1 MSQRKKENKSTK
13 KNRAEARS
21 GINTVWI
28 RTLLIVFTLILY
40 GNTTKYQFTLDD
52 DIFYL
57 KHQSVQ
63 KGMAGMS
70 ELFKHGSM
78 EKFDG
83 TLGEQP
89 YRPVTLLSFA
99 IEKDL
104 FNNKASSSHF
114 INVLFYILI
123 LQVLFSLLL
132 RLFPKINPIVVAAV
146 VMLFAAHPIHTE
158 VVASVKSRDELL
170 AGLFGLMA
178 WLYALPQPGKD
189 YISLKSNITSLICF
203 SLALFSKESAI
214 TFALVIPLSYYML
227 VKPELKS
234 SSKKALGFFSIG
246 ILFVVLRMLVI
257 GNSTADS
264 VMPVHENILKNA
276 QGFGEATATRMEI
289 LFHYLKLL
297 VVPWPL
303 SWDYSFNQ
311 IPIMNWNNVIPWV
324 SLFLYLSLLSFA
336 IYLFRKKPILSF
348 AIFFFFITM
357 APTSNIFFIN
367 LSTLGERFLFIPS
380 LGFILALMVIIS
392 GLLKLDLDRYSGRG
406 QKMSRNF
413 FIILLV
419 LYSGLSF
426 SRSADWRSNLSLF
439 ESGAINSPNSSRA
452 HYSLATEYTRQADA
466 SVDAKSRREFHSKAI
481 DQFNISLEIWPNN
494 VMSLYNL
501 ANTQCKVNDTSIAIV
516 NYKKAVEINPAYM
529 GALNNLGGVYMSR
542 NQPDSALFYLKQG
555 YSFNQ
560 NDVSLIT
567 NIAFVS
573 FIAKNYSQ
581 AIEYANKAIALDP
594 QNKKSYNVLIDSY
607 NLLGKTEEAARYRK
621 ARDSD
626 FRLK

>member
-1 MSQRKKENKSTK
+1 MSHRKKENKSTK
-13 KNRAEARS
+13 KNKVAGGS
-21 GINTVWI
+21 GIKTAWI
-28 RTLLIVFTLILY
+28 RTILVVFVLMLY
-40 GNTTKYQFTLDD
+40 GNTTKYEFTLDD

-57 KHQSVQ
+57 KHGSVQ
-63 KGMAGMS
+63 KGVSGIAEFFS
-70 ELFKHGSM
+70 HGSM

-89 YRPVTLLSFA
+89 YRPLTLLSFA

-114 INVLFYILI
+114 INVLLYILI
-123 LQVLFSLLL
+123 LQVLFGLLL
-132 RLFPKINPIVVAAV
+132 RLFPKINPIVSAAV
-146 VMLFAAHPIHTE
+146 VLLFAAHPIHTE

-178 WLYALPQPGKD
+178 WLYALPKQSQEH
-189 YISLKSNITSLICF
+189 ISLKSLIASLTCF
-203 SLALFSKESAI
+203 ALALFSKESAI

-227 VKPELKS
+227 VNPDLKS
-234 SSKKALGFFSIG
+234 AGKKSLSYFSIG
-246 ILFVVLRMLVI
+246 ILFVLLRMAVI
-257 GNSTADS
+257 GGTAAES
-264 VMPVHENILKNA
+264 VIPVHENILKNA
-276 QGFGEATATRMEI
+276 EGFGEATATRMEI

-311 IPIMNWNNVIPWV
+311 IPIMNWSNAIPWI
-324 SLFLYLSLLSFA
+324 SLFLYVSLLASA
-336 IYLFRKKPILSF
+336 LYLFKKKPILSF
-348 AIFFFFITM
+348 AILFFFTTM

-380 LGFILALMVIIS
+380 LGFVLALIVIIS
-392 GLLKLDLDRYSGRG
+392 GLLKLDMNNLSRSGQRMF
-406 QKMSRNF
+406 KNIVL
-413 FIILLV
+413 IILV

-426 SRSADWRSNLSLF
+426 SRSADWKSNLSLF
-439 ESGAINSPNSSRA
+439 ESGAINSSNSSRA

-466 SVDAKSRREFHSKAI
+466 AVDTKNRREFLSKAMVH
-481 DQFNISLEIWPNN
+481 FKISLDIWPNN

-501 ANTQCKVNDTSIAIV
+501 ANTLCKVNDTSLAIV
-516 NYKKAVEINPAYM
+516 NYKKAVKINPAYM

-542 NQPDSALFYLKQG
+542 NQPDSALLYLKQG

-560 NDVSLIT
+560 SDVSLLT

-573 FIAKNYSQ
+573 FIAKNYEQ

-594 QNKKSYNVLIDSY
+594 QSKKSYNVLIDSY
-607 NLLGKTEEAARYRK
+607 NLLGKPDEAARYQK
-621 ARDSD
+621 ARDSN
-626 FRLK
+626 FR

>member
-1 MSQRKKENKSTK
+1 MSHRKKENKSTK
-13 KNRAEARS
+13 KNKVAGGS
-21 GINTVWI
+21 GIKTAWI
-28 RTLLIVFTLILY
+28 RTILVVFVLMLY
-40 GNTTKYQFTLDD
+40 GNTTKYEFTLDD

-57 KHQSVQ
+57 KHGSVQ
-63 KGMAGMS
+63 KGVSGIAEFFS
-70 ELFKHGSM
+70 HGSM

-89 YRPVTLLSFA
+89 YRPLTLLSFA

-114 INVLFYILI
+114 INVLLYILI
-123 LQVLFSLLL
+123 LQVLFGLLL
-132 RLFPKINPIVVAAV
+132 RLFPKINPIVSAAV
-146 VMLFAAHPIHTE
+146 VLLFAAHPIHTE

-178 WLYALPQPGKD
+178 WLYALPKQSQEH
-189 YISLKSNITSLICF
+189 ISLKSLIASLTCF
-203 SLALFSKESAI
+203 ALALFSKESAI

-227 VKPELKS
+227 VNPDLKS
-234 SSKKALGFFSIG
+234 AGKKSLSYFSIG
-246 ILFVVLRMLVI
+246 ILFVLLRMAVI
-257 GNSTADS
+257 GGTAAES
-264 VMPVHENILKNA
+264 VIPVHENILKNA
-276 QGFGEATATRMEI
+276 EGFGEATATRMEI

-311 IPIMNWNNVIPWV
+311 IPIMNWSNAIPWI
-324 SLFLYLSLLSFA
+324 SLFLYVSLLASA
-336 IYLFRKKPILSF
+336 LYLFKKKPILSF
-348 AIFFFFITM
+348 AILFFFTTM

-380 LGFILALMVIIS
+380 LGFVLALIVIIS
-392 GLLKLDLDRYSGRG
+392 GLLKLDMNNLNRSGQRMF
-406 QKMSRNF
+406 KNIVL
-413 FIILLV
+413 IILV

-426 SRSADWRSNLSLF
+426 SRSADWKSNLSLF
-439 ESGAINSPNSSRA
+439 ESGAINSSNSSRA

-466 SVDAKSRREFHSKAI
+466 AVDTKNRREFLSKAMVH
-481 DQFNISLEIWPNN
+481 FKISLDIWPNN

-501 ANTQCKVNDTSIAIV
+501 ANTLCKVNDTSLAIV
-516 NYKKAVEINPAYM
+516 NYKKAVKINPAYM

-542 NQPDSALFYLKQG
+542 NQPDSALLYLKQG

-560 NDVSLIT
+560 SDVSLLT

-573 FIAKNYSQ
+573 FIAKNYEQ

-594 QNKKSYNVLIDSY
+594 QSKKSYNVLIDSY
-607 NLLGKTEEAARYRK
+607 NLLGKPDEAARYQK
-621 ARDSD
+621 ARDSN
-626 FRLK
+626 FR